1 MGAKSLCSEMDTYSD
16 ATRTVFS
23 ASVRPR
29 HYGAMDFGEKASG
42 EGEWE
47 QSNWHTSPISKTS
60 HAKENKSQK
69 FLKDVSAQPSSSEVY
84 YAHFK

>member
-1 MGAKSLCSEMDTYSD
+1 MDTYSD
-16 ATRTVFS
+16 ATTTAFS

-47 QSNWHTSPISKTS
+47 QSNWRTSPISKTS
-60 HAKENKSQK
+60 HAKEENKSQK
-69 FLKDVSAQPSSSEVY
+69 LLKDVSAQPSSSEVY
-84 YAHFK
+84 YPHFK